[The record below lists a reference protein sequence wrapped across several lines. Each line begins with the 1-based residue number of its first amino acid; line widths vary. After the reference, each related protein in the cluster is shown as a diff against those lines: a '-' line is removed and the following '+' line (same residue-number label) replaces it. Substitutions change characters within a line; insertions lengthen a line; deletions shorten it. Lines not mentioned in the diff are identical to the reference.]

1 MRRPTRGRTKRGRN
15 RKNARYSG
23 SALFLSVI
31 YVLLYTVGAS
41 SSQEVIYKAPKGK
54 RELFSHEEI
63 KDISVTPAE
72 KSKTEYVY
80 DPTGKTD
87 PFKSFIAKQE
97 VVKEK
102 ERTKPKT
109 YLETL
114 DLSQLELIGII
125 LNPKGSWA
133 MVRDAKGLGYVIRKG
148 TPIGLN
154 GGVVHKIGEKE
165 VIIREKYRDFRG
177 QVRVKNIA
185 KKLHPEG

>member
-1 MRRPTRGRTKRGRN
+1 MRRLTRERARRKN

-23 SALFLSVI
+23 AVLFLSVLC
-31 YVLLYTVGAS
+31 VFLYTAGAF
-41 SSQEVIYKAPKGK
+41 SSQEVIYKGPKGK
-54 RELFSHEEI
+54 RELFPSQGI

-72 KSKTEYVY
+72 KLKAGYVY

-97 VVKEK
+97 VVEEK
-102 ERTKPKT
+102 KQVKPKT

-114 DLSQLELIGII
+114 DLSQVDLIGII

-148 TPIGLN
+148 TAIGLN
-154 GGVVHKIGEKE
+154 GGVVHKIRENE

-177 QVRVKNIA
+177 RVRVKDIA
-185 KKLHPEG
+185 KRLHPEG